1 MTIDEETYGN
11 RTPASAVEAIAQ
23 SQAAEKV
30 AEEVPAEVAEE
41 KKAA

>member
-1 MTIDEETYGN
+1 MTIDEETFGS
-11 RTPASAVEAIAQ
+11 RTPALALEVIAKYE
-23 SQAAEKV
+23 AAEKV